1 MEALYIFSWI
11 CFLGLVWFQGNAD
24 LVEDKQALL
33 DFVNNLR
40 HSRSLNWNETSLVCK
55 NWTGVTC
62 NAGGSRIIAVRLPG
76 IGLHGPILANTLS
89 RLSALQIL
97 SLRPNGISGHFPSDF
112 TNLRNLS
119 FLYLQYNNFSG
130 PLPVDF
136 SVWKNLTIVNLSNNR
151 FNGSIPSSLSN
162 LTHLEALNLANNS
175 LSGEIPDLNLPSL
188 QQINLSNNNLT
199 GGVPKSL
206 LRFPNSVFGGNN
218 ISFESIPPQTSPFA
232 APSSEPFPTSKKSGR
247 LGETAL
253 LGIII
258 AGCVLAIMA
267 LVFFIIV
274 CCSRRKSEDVFS
286 RKLQK
291 GEMSPEK
298 EVSRSQDANNR
309 LFFFEGCNY
318 TFDLEDLLRASAE
331 VLGKG
336 TFGISYKAVLEDATT
351 VVVKRLKEVSVGKR
365 DFEQQMEVVGSI
377 RHANVVE
384 LKAYYCSKDERLM
397 VYDYYNQ
404 GSVSSM
410 LHGKRGE
417 DRIPLDW
424 DARMKI
430 AIGAARGISCVHMEN
445 GGKFVH
451 GNIKSSN
458 IFVNS
463 QQYGCVSDIGLSTI
477 MSALA
482 PPISRATGYRA
493 PEVTD
498 TRKAMQP
505 SDVYSFGVVLLELLT
520 GKSPIHTTGG
530 DEIVHLVRWV
540 HSVVREEW
548 TAEVFDI
555 ELMRYPNIE
564 EEMVEMLQIAMT
576 CVVRMP
582 DQRPKMPELV
592 KMIENV
598 RRIDSENRPS
608 SGNRSESSTPPATV
622 IERES

>member
-1 MEALYIFSWI
+1 MEASCVFFWI
-11 CFLGLVWFQGNAD
+11 CFVGLVMFLGNAD

-33 DFVNNLR
+33 DFVNNEP
-40 HSRSLNWNETSLVCK
+40 HSRYLNWNETSSVCN

-62 NAGGSRIIAVRLPG
+62 NLEVSRIIAVRLPG
-76 IGLHGPILANTLS
+76 IGLHGPIPANTLS

-97 SLRPNGISGHFPSDF
+97 SLRSNGISGQFPSDF
-112 TNLRNLS
+112 SNLRNLS
-119 FLYLQYNNFSG
+119 FLYLQHNNFSG

-136 SVWKNLTIVNLSNNR
+136 CAWKNLTTVNLSNNQ

-175 LSGEIPDLNLPSL
+175 LSGEIPDLKLPSL
-188 QQINLSNNNLT
+188 QQVNLSNNNLT
-199 GGVPKSL
+199 GSVPKSL
-206 LRFPNSVFGGNN
+206 LRFPSSVFGGNN
-218 ISFESIPPQTSPFA
+218 ISFESIPPQTYPFV
-232 APSSEPFPTSKKSGR
+232 APSSEPYPTSKKSGK

-258 AGCVLAIMA
+258 AGCVLGFVAFA
-267 LVFFIIV
+267 FFIIV
-274 CCSRRKSEDVFS
+274 CRSRQKNEDLYA

-298 EVSRSQDANNR
+298 VVSRSQDANNR

-336 TFGISYKAVLEDATT
+336 TFGISYKAILEDATT

-377 RHANVVE
+377 RHPNVVE
-384 LKAYYCSKDERLM
+384 LKAYYYSKDERLM

-404 GSVSSM
+404 GSVSSV

-417 DRIPLDW
+417 DRILLDW

-430 AIGAARGISCVHMEN
+430 AIGAARGIARIHMEN

-463 QQYGCVSDIGLSTI
+463 EQYGCVSDIGLSTI

-482 PPISRATGYRA
+482 PPISRAAGYRA

-520 GKSPIHTTGG
+520 GKSPVHTTCG
-530 DEIVHLVRWV
+530 DEIIHLVRWV

-582 DQRPKMPELV
+582 DHRPKMPELV

-608 SGNRSESSTPPATV
+608 SGNRSGSSTPMATV
-622 IERES
+622 IGS

>member
-1 MEALYIFSWI
+1 MEALHVSSWI
-11 CFLGLVWFQGNAD
+11 CLLGLVLLQGNAD
-24 LVEDKQALL
+24 LIEDKQALL

-40 HSRSLNWNETSLVCK
+40 HSRSLNWNETSPVCN

-62 NAGGSRIIAVRLPG
+62 NADGSRITAVRLPG
-76 IGLHGPILANTLS
+76 IGLHGPIPANTIS

-97 SLRPNGISGHFPSDF
+97 SLRSNGISGHFPSDF
-112 TNLRNLS
+112 SNLRNLS

-136 SVWKNLTIVNLSNNR
+136 SVWKNLSIINLSNNR
-151 FNGSIPSSLSN
+151 FNGSIPRSLSN

-175 LSGEIPDLNLPSL
+175 LCGEIPDLNLPSL
-188 QQINLSNNNLT
+188 QHINLSNNNLT

-206 LRFPNSVFGGNN
+206 LRFPSSSFGGNN
-218 ISFESIPPQTSPFA
+218 ISSESVPPQTSPYV
-232 APSSEPFPTSKKSGR
+232 APSSEPYPASKKSGR

-258 AGCVLAIMA
+258 AACVLGIVGFAFL
-267 LVFFIIV
+267 LVV
-274 CCSRRKSEDVFS
+274 CCSRRKSDDVYS

-298 EVSRSQDANNR
+298 VVSRSQDANNR

-384 LKAYYCSKDERLM
+384 LKAYYYSKDERLM

-404 GSVSSM
+404 GSVSSI
-410 LHGKRGE
+410 LH
-417 DRIPLDW
+417 DL
-424 DARMKI
+424 
-430 AIGAARGISCVHMEN
+430 
-445 GGKFVH
+445 
-451 GNIKSSN
+451 
-458 IFVNS
+458 
-463 QQYGCVSDIGLSTI
+463 GLSTI
-477 MSALA
+477 MSPLA
-482 PPISRATGYRA
+482 PPISRAAGYRA

-592 KMIENV
+592 KMLENV
-598 RRIDSENRPS
+598 RHIESENRPS
-608 SGNRSESSTPPATV
+608 SGNRSESSTPPAAV
-622 IERES
+622 IGRES